1 MNLLGTTPI
10 LRSISLF
17 FMLILSQLSIAQSDE
32 AVTDKTPAESASVL
46 AESVSE
52 MIALVAPGMQTNSE
66 LNAMMLHRIQ
76 MLQLQKNSTNLE
88 ASEIQLW
95 CKKFNLTAEQV
106 QSFDQISQRFSNLYR
121 GNRR

>member
-66 LNAMMLHRIQ
+66 LNAMMLYRIQ

>member
-32 AVTDKTPAESASVL
+32 DVTDKTAAESASVL

-66 LNAMMLHRIQ
+66 LNAMMLYRIQ

-106 QSFDQISQRFSNLYR
+106 QSFNQISQRFSNLYR

>member
-10 LRSISLF
+10 LRSTSLF

-32 AVTDKTPAESASVL
+32 DVTDKTPAESASVL

>member
-1 MNLLGTTPI
+1 MNLLGTTQI
-10 LRSISLF
+10 LRSMSLF

-32 AVTDKTPAESASVL
+32 AVTDETPAESASVL

-88 ASEIQLW
+88 ESKIQLW

-106 QSFDQISQRFSNLYR
+106 QSFDKISQRFSNLSR

>member
-32 AVTDKTPAESASVL
+32 DVTDKTAAESASVL

-66 LNAMMLHRIQ
+66 LNAMMLYRIQ

>member
-1 MNLLGTTPI
+1 MNLLGTTQI
-10 LRSISLF
+10 LRSMSLI

-32 AVTDKTPAESASVL
+32 AVTDENPAESASVL

-52 MIALVAPGMQTNSE
+52 MIALVAPGMENNSE
-66 LNAMMLHRIQ
+66 LNAMMLRRIQ
-76 MLQLQKNSTNLE
+76 MLQLQKKSSNLE
-88 ASEIQLW
+88 ASEIQVW

-106 QSFDQISQRFSNLYR
+106 QSFDQISQRFSNLSR

>member
-10 LRSISLF
+10 LRSTSLF

-32 AVTDKTPAESASVL
+32 DVTDKTAAESASVL

-66 LNAMMLHRIQ
+66 LHAMMLYRIQ

-106 QSFDQISQRFSNLYR
+106 QSFNQISQRFSNLYR

>member
-32 AVTDKTPAESASVL
+32 DVTDKTPAESASVL

-66 LNAMMLHRIQ
+66 LNAMMLYRIQ

>member
-10 LRSISLF
+10 LRSTSLF

-32 AVTDKTPAESASVL
+32 AVTDETPAESASVL

-52 MIALVAPGMQTNSE
+52 MIALVAPGMENNSE

>member
-32 AVTDKTPAESASVL
+32 DVTDKTPAESASVL

>member
-32 AVTDKTPAESASVL
+32 DVTDKTAAESASVL

-66 LNAMMLHRIQ
+66 LNAMMLYRIQ
-76 MLQLQKNSTNLE
+76 MLQLQKKSTNLE

-95 CKKFNLTAEQV
+95 CKQFDLTAEQV
-106 QSFDQISQRFSNLYR
+106 QSLDQISQRFSNLSR
-121 GNRR
+121 GNKR